1 MTFGEIFQ
9 SGAGRFIHTDN
20 YKELGLEVIENTP
33 KEIKDAVSEMEARLD
48 NLWSENKE
56 DEKLQKR
63 FWELFPRSEL
73 HGKIRSRI
81 GAAFLR
87 QNIDLLG

>member
-1 MTFGEIFQ
+1 
-9 SGAGRFIHTDN
+9 
-20 YKELGLEVIENTP
+20 
-33 KEIKDAVSEMEARLD
+33 MEARLD